1 MARTTTPV
9 RKLPSGRWQARY
21 RDDQG
26 RQRKRTFDTA
36 RDARAFLDDTR
47 SAVRTRRYID
57 PAAGR
62 ETFASF
68 AERWA
73 AGQDWKESTRESFGA
88 HLKRLATHLGGMQ
101 LDQVDELVLRNLRAA
116 LLERY
121 AVNTATITLHYAVTI
136 MRSAHRSGRVVRD
149 STTSITPPKRRGGDE
164 SGVVTADAVP
174 TRDEVIALIGAAP
187 SAYRAAIVL
196 GACGLRIGE
205 VLGATTSRL
214 DLEAGALLVDRQLQ
228 RVGGELRFTAPKR
241 EKRRTVALPSWAR
254 IELRRH
260 LREHGPFWPLD
271 GPGDDGLLFRGG
283 RDAAMRRDQFYDAAW
298 RPALTAAGLDGCYRF
313 HSLRHW
319 CASSLL
325 AEGAPITAVAGHL
338 GDTVETV
345 SRTYAHWLRD
355 DRDVPAMVLD
365 RLLARAPGEDRTSLR
380 SG

>member
-121 AVNTATITLHYAVTI
+121 AVNTATVATVIASHYVAADGSLSRRDPNQPQLTRPDTGLPPDPMHI
-136 MRSAHRSGRVVRD
+136 GRPTTNQED
-149 STTSITPPKRRGGDE
+149 TTS
-164 SGVVTADAVP
+164 
-174 TRDEVIALIGAAP
+174 
-187 SAYRAAIVL
+187 
-196 GACGLRIGE
+196 
-205 VLGATTSRL
+205 
-214 DLEAGALLVDRQLQ
+214 
-228 RVGGELRFTAPKR
+228 
-241 EKRRTVALPSWAR
+241 
-254 IELRRH
+254 
-260 LREHGPFWPLD
+260 
-271 GPGDDGLLFRGG
+271 
-283 RDAAMRRDQFYDAAW
+283 
-298 RPALTAAGLDGCYRF
+298 
-313 HSLRHW
+313 
-319 CASSLL
+319 
-325 AEGAPITAVAGHL
+325 
-338 GDTVETV
+338 
-345 SRTYAHWLRD
+345 
-355 DRDVPAMVLD
+355 
-365 RLLARAPGEDRTSLR
+365 
-380 SG
+380 